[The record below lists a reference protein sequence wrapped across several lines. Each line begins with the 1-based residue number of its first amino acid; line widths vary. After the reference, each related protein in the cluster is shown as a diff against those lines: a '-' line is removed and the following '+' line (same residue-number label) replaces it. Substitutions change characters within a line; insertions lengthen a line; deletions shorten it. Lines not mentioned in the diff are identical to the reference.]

1 MSNKTTVVFLHGAG
15 TGAWVWERIM
25 SELPAPAIALEVP
38 GRSTGATPEHC
49 AEALVAEL
57 DQRGIDSVIL
67 VMHSLAGVLAPG
79 LVARLGARVKRCI
92 FVAAVIPPSGGSF
105 VDALGFVNRLILRI
119 LFSLNPKGL
128 KPSPAMIRAELCND
142 LSPQDSEQLI
152 SRFTPEMPGLYLTP
166 VVKFSPLPNA
176 TYIKLLKDQS
186 ISTALQKTM
195 LARLAQPIVRELEC
209 GHMAMLAAPKA
220 LADLILEEIEITHQ
234 PPADL

>member
-15 TGAWVWERIM
+15 TGAWVWERVIN
-25 SELPAPAIALEVP
+25 ELPVPAIALDVP
-38 GRSTGATPEHC
+38 GRSAGTTPQRC

-79 LVARLGARVKRCI
+79 LVARLGSRLKRCI

-105 VDALGFVNRLILRI
+105 MDALGFVKRFILRI
-119 LFSLNPKGL
+119 LFKLNPKGL
-128 KPSPAMIRAELCND
+128 TPSPEMIRAELCND
-142 LSPQDSEQLI
+142 LSPQDSQQII

-166 VVKFSPLPNA
+166 VDAFLPLPNA

-186 ISTALQKTM
+186 VSPAQQETM
-195 LARLAQPIVRELEC
+195 LTRLAQPVVRELET
-209 GHMAMLAAPKA
+209 GHMAMLAAPAA
-220 LADLILEEIEITHQ
+220 LANLIMKETEITG
-234 PPADL
+234 

>member
-15 TGAWVWERIM
+15 TGAWVWERVM
-25 SELPAPAIALEVP
+25 NELPLPTIALDVP
-38 GRSTGATPEHC
+38 GRSAGATPEGC
-49 AEALVAEL
+49 ADALAAEL

-79 LVARLGARVKRCI
+79 LAARLGTRVKRCI

-119 LFSLNPKGL
+119 LFKLNPKGL
-128 KPSPAMIRAELCND
+128 TPSPAMLRTELCND

-152 SRFTPEMPGLYLTP
+152 SRYAPEMPGLYLTP
-166 VVKFSPLPNA
+166 VIKFSPLPNA

-186 ISTALQKTM
+186 VSPAQQETM
-195 LARLAQPIVRELEC
+195 LARLSQPVVRKLES

-220 LADLILEEIEITHQ
+220 LADLIMEEIEGRKS
-234 PPADL
+234 